1 MFNADV
7 SRPFDIGLA
16 GPLTLALGLEARNE
30 NYTIREGDPQ
40 SYAPGPVTGKPAGA
54 QGFPGFQPSNVVDE
68 DRDSIGVYANVAG
81 DFTDKFSYDAAVRY
95 EDYSD
100 FGSNTSGKLALRYNV
115 TDAFAVRGSVSTGF
129 RAPSLG
135 QQYFTSTTSNLNT
148 AVTPAVILETGTFP
162 ATSTIAQLLGAEPL
176 EAETSTSATLGF
188 VWRKGPFEVTVDGY
202 QIDIDDR
209 IVLSE
214 NLTGGQITTLLA
226 PYNVTAARFF
236 INGVDTTTKGIDV
249 VANYRIPTD
258 NYGRFN
264 LSLAWN
270 NNTTEID
277 RLPTLTNSPL
287 SPQPVLF
294 ARIRQQILTSSAP
307 ENKGTVAVDW
317 SNGGWAA
324 NARATYYGNVVEPAS
339 VATNDIETGD
349 HTLIDLSA
357 SYRFRTNT
365 VVTIGADN
373 VLDEYPDATPANL
386 NVTSGNGAGALAF
399 TRFSPFGFNGR
410 YLYARVSQSF

>member
-1 MFNADV
+1 
-7 SRPFDIGLA
+7 
-16 GPLTLALGLEARNE
+16 
-30 NYTIREGDPQ
+30 
-40 SYAPGPVTGKPAGA
+40 
-54 QGFPGFQPSNVVDE
+54 
-68 DRDSIGVYANVAG
+68 
-81 DFTDKFSYDAAVRY
+81 
-95 EDYSD
+95 
-100 FGSNTSGKLALRYNV
+100 
-115 TDAFAVRGSVSTGF
+115 
-129 RAPSLG
+129 
-135 QQYFTSTTSNLNT
+135 
-148 AVTPAVILETGTFP
+148 
-162 ATSTIAQLLGAEPL
+162 
-176 EAETSTSATLGF
+176 
-188 VWRKGPFEVTVDGY
+188 
-202 QIDIDDR
+202 
-209 IVLSE
+209 
-214 NLTGGQITTLLA
+214 LLA

-236 INGVDTTTKGIDV
+236 INGVDTTTKGVDV
-249 VANYRIPTD
+249 VANYRIPTG

-277 RLPTLTNSPL
+277 RLPSLTNSPL

-307 ENKGTVAVDW
+307 ENKGTFAVDW
-317 SNGGWAA
+317 TNGAWTA
-324 NARATYYGNVVEPAS
+324 NARATYYGNVVEPAAL
-339 VATNDIETGD
+339 ATNDIPTGD

-357 SYRFRTNT
+357 SYRFQTNT